1 MPADNLFRGP
11 GWSDGVAAYPDEY
24 ADAGGSSGILDW
36 PKHNPGKVSK
46 PGYGIPMKA
55 LSTNCLYYNAY
66 VTAEKMAVELKAPV
80 DPRWKTK
87 AARLKEAINSRPLER
102 ARRATIDSWS
112 DHSETAIF
120 RKGWGR
126 PTPCSSASPIR
137 NRPRPSSPASMSRPL
152 ACPVDGRTCGDTKAR
167 TDVVWTA
174 YRNGLASNPGFWAE
188 AAARAG
194 KPEVFG
200 HELFNL
206 AAHAVRDKQFA
217 EIYHPVTGQI
227 YGGLQENGKQGIIL
241 WQATSRQTWAA
252 TAYLRMI
259 LLGLAGM
266 RFDAD
271 GIRFQPCV
279 PKGISSVELRNVN
292 YRSMNLDLTIRGT
305 GTTVKQCLING
316 KESRDRRLAAQAEG
330 SQKVSIVLTDR

>member
-1 MPADNLFRGP
+1 MSFGRHIGTVWPQIQ
-11 GWSDGVAAYPDEY
+11 
-24 ADAGGSSGILDW
+24 GI
-36 PKHNPGKVSK
+36 
-46 PGYGIPMKA
+46 
-55 LSTNCLYYNAY
+55 
-66 VTAEKMAVELKAPV
+66 
-80 DPRWKTK
+80 
-87 AARLKEAINSRPLER
+87 
-102 ARRATIDSWS
+102 
-112 DHSETAIF
+112 
-120 RKGWGR
+120 
-126 PTPCSSASPIR
+126 
-137 NRPRPSSPASMSRPL
+137 
-152 ACPVDGRTCGDTKAR
+152 
-167 TDVVWTA
+167 
-174 YRNGLASNPGFWAE
+174 WAE

-194 KPEVFG
+194 KADIFG

-206 AAHAVRDKQFA
+206 ATHAARDKQFA

-279 PKGISSVELRNVN
+279 PKGISQVELRNVN

-316 KESRDRRLAAQAEG
+316 QEVKDGLLGADGEGRKQVTITLSDR
-330 SQKVSIVLTDR
+330 